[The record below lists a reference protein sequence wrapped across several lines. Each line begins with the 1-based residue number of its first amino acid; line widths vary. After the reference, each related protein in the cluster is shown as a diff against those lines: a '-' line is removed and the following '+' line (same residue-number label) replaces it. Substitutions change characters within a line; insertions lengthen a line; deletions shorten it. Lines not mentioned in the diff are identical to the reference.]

1 MKFILMTLL
10 MISHISWA
18 QTSAPKSQSFT
29 DKVYKIENV
38 NEKVRVSFKLH
49 PSVYELTGNEPFM
62 DNLKQSLKLK
72 KPVKFSV
79 EQHTRKI
86 IDVKGP

>member
-1 MKFILMTLL
+1 MKFILVTLL
-10 MISHISWA
+10 LFSQISWA
-18 QTSAPKSQSFT
+18 QTSTPKSQSFT

-49 PSVYELTGNEPFM
+49 PSIYELTGNEPFM

-72 KPVKFSV
+72 KPVKFSID
-79 EQHTRKI
+79 QKTRKI